1 VRRGAAGHKGLRARR
16 YDRRV
21 PTPATMKLR
30 SWPLPVALDVPGAVE
45 RLRRRG
51 PVVALESALASA
63 DRGGQSLV
71 AGVPLATFTVERGAV
86 RVAAL
91 RPGGEVFV
99 GAAEL
104 ANGAKGAAT
113 PFHALEAIVAAA
125 RFETRE
131 TGASAPPLPAF
142 GWFGYECAAPPE
154 LARLASFPDAWFLL
168 TDTVVHWSA
177 PGAAPRLWSA
187 DAALG
192 DELAAELAAATGTR
206 APEASD
212 DAHAA
217 RAAASC
223 AQGGDLSL
231 ADYSAKFTAARAA
244 LARGD
249 SYQLCFTFP
258 IERPFAGDPLALQ
271 RKLRSAN
278 PAPFAAHV
286 EAPFGAIVSS
296 SPERFLAVDARGR
309 VEARPMKGT
318 AARPADRAARAQA
331 ARELVAS
338 QKMLAENFMIADLL
352 RNDLGRVC
360 RIGSVRATKA
370 ALLEETATLLQ
381 LVSVIEGELAPG
393 RTRADLLASAF
404 PPGSMTGA
412 PKTRSVELLRA
423 LEAGPRGPYAGALGY
438 WSADG
443 RVDLSVVIRT
453 LLLARGTARVQVG
466 SGIVWD
472 SEVEAEY
479 AECLA
484 KAAAP
489 LAALA
494 ACAAGRGGSA

>member
-1 VRRGAAGHKGLRARR
+1 M
-16 YDRRV
+16 
-21 PTPATMKLR
+21 PPPATTTLR
-30 SWPLPVALDVPGAVE
+30 SWPLPAALDVPGAVE

-51 PVVALESALASA
+51 PVVALESALASV
-63 DRGGQSLV
+63 DRSGQSFV

-99 GAAEL
+99 GAAEQ
-104 ANGAKGAAT
+104 AKGAAT
-113 PFHALEAIVAAA
+113 PFHALEAIVASA
-125 RFETRE
+125 RFEARGD
-131 TGASAPPLPAF
+131 GASAPPLPAF

-154 LARLASFPDAWFLL
+154 LARLEPFPDAWFLL
-168 TDTVVHWSA
+168 TDTVVHWSE
-177 PGAAPRLWSA
+177 PGAAPRLWTA
-187 DAALG
+187 DGAAG
-192 DELAAELAAATGTR
+192 EELAAELTA
-206 APEASD
+206 
-212 DAHAA
+212 AA
-217 RAAASC
+217 RAGAGSGAAETDRGRAAPP
-223 AQGGDLSL
+223 AQDGDFSFD
-231 ADYSAKFTAARAA
+231 DYSAKFAEARAA

-271 RKLRSAN
+271 RKLRRAN

-318 AARPADRAARAQA
+318 AARPSDRVARAQA

-472 SEVEAEY
+472 SEVGSEY

-494 ACAAGRGGSA
+494 ACAAPRGGGG